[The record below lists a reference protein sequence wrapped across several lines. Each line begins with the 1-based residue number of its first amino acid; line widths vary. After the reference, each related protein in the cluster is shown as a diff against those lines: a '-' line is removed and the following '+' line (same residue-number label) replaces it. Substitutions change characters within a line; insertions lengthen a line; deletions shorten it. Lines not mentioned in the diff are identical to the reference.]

1 MTYWKEK
8 PIKPNITIPEGIK
21 HNKSILNY
29 PIDFSAWLTQLG
41 GTYVSHT
48 ITTTGSIKIDSSTHS
63 SGVITVIISGG
74 SVNEQA
80 SFTINIVCLVSG
92 TTIKESKKFLLDIV

>member
-8 PIKPNITIPEGIK
+8 PFNPHQTIPEGIK
-21 HNKSILNY
+21 HNKATLNY

-74 SVNEQA
+74 NVNEQA